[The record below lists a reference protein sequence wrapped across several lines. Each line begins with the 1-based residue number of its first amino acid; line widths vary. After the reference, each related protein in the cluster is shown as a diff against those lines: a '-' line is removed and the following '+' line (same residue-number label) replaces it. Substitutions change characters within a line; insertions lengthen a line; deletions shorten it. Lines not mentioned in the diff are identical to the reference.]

1 VAGNNCGFTLVEMAV
16 ALFIIALLLGSILVP
31 LTAQVEQRQIADTQ
45 KKQDEAKEALIGFAL
60 ANGYLPCPAISA
72 TNGQEDRTAGTCTG
86 GKRDGYLPWDTLGI
100 SRLDAWG
107 RIYRYSVTPAFANSN
122 SASLFKVTTST
133 DITVRTRDGGGA
145 LTVLASNVPA
155 IVVAHGK
162 NGYGA
167 VDNLG
172 AALALPSGWPAAN
185 TDENS
190 NATSTTSFVSRSPQ
204 AEGASGTGGEFD
216 DVVTWVPLY
225 LLLNRMIAAGKL
237 P

>member
-1 VAGNNCGFTLVEMAV
+1 MAV
-16 ALFIIALLLGSILVP
+16 ALFIIALLLGSMLVP

-45 KKQDEAKEALIGFAL
+45 KRQDEAKEALIGFAL

-86 GKRDGYLPWDTLGI
+86 AKRSGYLPWETLGV

-107 RIYRYSVTPAFANSN
+107 RVYRYSVTPAFAD
-122 SASLFKVTTST
+122 SASLFKVTTAT

-155 IVVAHGK
+155 TVVSHGK

-167 VDNLG
+167 VDTLG
-172 AALALPSGWPAAN
+172 AALALPTGWPAAN

-190 NATSTTSFVSRSPQ
+190 NATSATSFVSRSPQ
-204 AEGASGTGGEFD
+204 AEGATGTGGEFD